1 MRRPHGARGG
11 ALRGVSV
18 SCLEGEGLASFCLYV
33 KILASLVEGD
43 QGPESETAVKPQC
56 AQRSKRVAL
65 EMQVSGPSDRESG
78 SVGLGTRYQRFSASN
93 PRPQH
98 TCVRARA
105 HPHTH
110 AHIYTH
116 TRAHTHTR
124 THEILI

>member
-1 MRRPHGARGG
+1 MSGCWGEAPPRGSGG

-33 KILASLVEGD
+33 KTLASLVEGD

-56 AQRSKRVAL
+56 ARRSERVAF

-98 TCVRARA
+98 T
-105 HPHTH
+105 
-110 AHIYTH
+110 YTH

-124 THEILI
+124 DSHLMRSRARATL